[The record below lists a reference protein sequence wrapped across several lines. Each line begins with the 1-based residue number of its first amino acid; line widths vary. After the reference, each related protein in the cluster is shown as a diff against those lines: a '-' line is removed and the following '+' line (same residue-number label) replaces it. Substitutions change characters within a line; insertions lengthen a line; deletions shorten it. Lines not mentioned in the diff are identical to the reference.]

1 LPSRPISGER
11 LVRPDG
17 MISFGFYGDIYVRGL
32 TLPQIKH
39 KLIVHLR
46 KFLTDE
52 MLGLVAQDE
61 EGKWQ
66 FVKPQDSNKVFVNV
80 SASPSKIYFVQGDV
94 DSPGKLPWTASETV
108 LDALNAAKGLLKT
121 ADPRNIR
128 MVRPGRDGEPAR
140 VYKIDHEAILERG
153 EIAQNYQLFPGDRL
167 IVGRNPIM
175 PITLQPG
182 ASPRTGGLVFGSPEN
197 LGALR

>member
-1 LPSRPISGER
+1 
-11 LVRPDG
+11 

-39 KLIVHLR
+39 KLVFHLR

-66 FVKPQDSNKVFVNV
+66 YVKPQDSNKVFVNV
-80 SASPSKIYFVQGDV
+80 SASPSKTYFIQGDV
-94 DSPGKLPWTASETV
+94 DTPGKLPWTASETV
-108 LDALNAAKGLLKT
+108 LDALNAAKGFLKT

-128 MVRPGRDGEPAR
+128 LVRPGRDGKPAR
-140 VYKIDHEAILERG
+140 VYKIDLRG
-153 EIAQNYQLFPGDRL
+153 DSRAWRDRAELPTLPGRPAHRRSKSGHADHTPLRSA
-167 IVGRNPIM
+167 
-175 PITLQPG
+175 T
-182 ASPRTGGLVFGSPEN
+182 PRTDGLVFGSPEN